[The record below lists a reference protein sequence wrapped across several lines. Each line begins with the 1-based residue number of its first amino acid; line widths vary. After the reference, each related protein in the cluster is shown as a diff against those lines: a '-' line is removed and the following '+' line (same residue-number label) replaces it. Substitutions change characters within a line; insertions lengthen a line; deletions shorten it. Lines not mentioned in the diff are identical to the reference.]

1 MLVVHS
7 RILYIPDTQQPMI
20 LHSSLTACFIT
31 RAPTCCKL
39 ADRLTS
45 HREVTSHNA
54 SPSLQASINKT
65 LTISTGCESCLLTM
79 SESDGHDGFCRIPLS
94 NELQEILHDFEQS
107 SNRTEPKKVP
117 RQDIDLGELPWGPE
131 KQDVARKILE
141 ELVRPL
147 FQSYLLD
154 QLTKKGPHVKNWPG
168 KEDLQKNWEG
178 KDLVLYKGA
187 LLTPKNQR
195 DIYIARPFSGC
206 TGAKVVIHN
215 KATGAVKPLEWSE
228 SSAFALMLE
237 ANVRIAML
245 RGPPIR
251 FFLLGVK
258 CTQQAE

>member
-1 MLVVHS
+1 
-7 RILYIPDTQQPMI
+7 MI
-20 LHSSLTACFIT
+20 LHSSLTAYFIT
-31 RAPTCCKL
+31 RAPICCKL

-45 HREVTSHNA
+45 HREVTSRNA
-54 SPSLQASINKT
+54 SLSLRASINKT
-65 LTISTGCESCLLTM
+65 LTISADYENCLLIM
-79 SESDGHDGFCRIPLS
+79 SEPDGHDGFCRIPLS
-94 NELQEILHDFEQS
+94 NELQEILHASEQP
-107 SNRTEPKKVP
+107 SNTTEPKKVS

-131 KQDVARKILE
+131 KQNVARKILE
-141 ELVRPL
+141 ELVRPS
-147 FQSYLLD
+147 FQPYLPD

-168 KEDLQKNWEG
+168 KEDLPKSWEG

-195 DIYIARPFSGC
+195 DIYIARPFSGS

-215 KATGAVKPLEWSE
+215 KVTDAVKPVEWSE

-245 RGPPIR
+245 YGPPIR

>member
-1 MLVVHS
+1 MLGGHS
-7 RILYIPDTQQPMI
+7 RILYIPDAQQTMI
-20 LHSSLTACFIT
+20 LHSSLTAYFIT

-54 SPSLQASINKT
+54 SLSLRASINKT

-79 SESDGHDGFCRIPLS
+79 SEPDEHDGFCRIPLS
-94 NELQEILHDFEQS
+94 NELQEILHASEQS
-107 SNRTEPKKVP
+107 SNRTEPEKVS

-141 ELVRPL
+141 ELVRPS
-147 FQSYLLD
+147 FQLYLLD

-168 KEDLQKNWEG
+168 KEDLPKSWEG

-187 LLTPKNQR
+187 LLTPENQR
-195 DIYIARPFSGC
+195 DIYIARPLSEC
-206 TGAKVVIHN
+206 TGTKVVIHN
-215 KATGAVKPLEWSE
+215 KVTDTLKRLEWSE
-228 SSAFALMLE
+228 SFALMLE
-237 ANVRIAML
+237 ANVRIVLL